1 MRIATPKFM
10 MNFWGFTGAF
20 GLGGA
25 ILPIVLTIA
34 LRYFNS
40 PNNQSLVSYQQEK
53 FFTKATLILWPSSI
67 IGLAE
72 APGNESMIFTYSLTG
87 NVLLY
92 AFVGA
97 FVWLGIKKN
106 KAFFVIPALTLI
118 AIWWRLLSL

>member
-1 MRIATPKFM
+1 